1 MESEIK
7 HSNSKASELDQE
19 IIEQFRNEETRN
31 YAFNLL
37 VREYQKRLYWHI
49 RKIIIDHDD
58 TDDVLQNVFIKVWRN
73 LENFKAESQLFTW
86 MYRIATNESIN
97 FLNAKKKRA
106 GIPLDDVSAFLSNNL
121 ESDSYYKGD
130 EIQTKLQKAILTLP
144 DKQRIVFNMKYF
156 DEMKYEE
163 MSKILE
169 TSVGAQAVEN
179 WVGTSKI
186 TVSDVYPFSIAVAY
200 TNGLN
205 EDPGWRGATATL

>member
-1 MESEIK
+1 MGGEIK
-7 HSNSKASELDQE
+7 NTLSKASSLDQE
-19 IIEQFRNEETRN
+19 IIEQFRNEQTRN

-58 TDDVLQNVFIKVWRN
+58 TDDVLQNVFIKVWKN
-73 LENFKAESQLFTW
+73 LSNFKEESQLFTW

-97 FLNAKKKRA
+97 FLNQKKKRA
-106 GIPLDDVSAFLSNNL
+106 GIPLDDVSAFLANNL

-169 TSVGAQAVEN
+169 TSVGALKASYHHAVK
-179 WVGTSKI
+179 KI
-186 TVSDVYPFSIAVAY
+186 EAHLTKD
-200 TNGLN
+200 
-205 EDPGWRGATATL
+205 

>member
-1 MESEIK
+1 MDNQVE
-7 HSNSKASELDQE
+7 HSTSKISPHDRE

-58 TDDVLQNVFIKVWRN
+58 TDDVLQNVFIKVWRH
-73 LENFKAESQLFTW
+73 LANFKEEAQLFTW

-156 DEMKYEE
+156 EEMKYEE

-169 TSVGAQAVEN
+169 TSVGALKASYHHAVK
-179 WVGTSKI
+179 KI
-186 TVSDVYPFSIAVAY
+186 EEYLT
-200 TNGLN
+200 TH
-205 EDPGWRGATATL
+205 

>member
-1 MESEIK
+1 MENGIK
-7 HSNSKASELDQE
+7 HSNQKASSPDQE

-49 RKIIIDHDD
+49 RKIIIDHND

-73 LENFKAESQLFTW
+73 LENFKEESQLFTW

-106 GIPLDDVSAFLSNNL
+106 GVPLDDVSAFLANNL

-163 MSKILE
+163 MSRILE
-169 TSVGAQAVEN
+169 TSVGALKASYHHAVK
-179 WVGTSKI
+179 KI
-186 TVSDVYPFSIAVAY
+186 ELYLTKD
-200 TNGLN
+200 
-205 EDPGWRGATATL
+205 